1 MWAILLLLTT
11 CVQVKGCSN
20 SENYDVGNLA
30 FNPGCEDRGMCIGG
44 SCYCCGSKFECEE
57 VGIVGYYTGSSCEQI
72 RYYISMQ
79 FGFLIPDGSCP
90 DNVPTLGDV
99 SNLIPNYDGTFE
111 SRPCKDCERETCDEF
126 ESNAVDKEVATEG
139 VLIKFRTFLNS
150 HYNLGCPQSE
160 SEYACPENFDDG
172 ITAKELLE
180 AALLDKNIFKNV
192 SLALGYPEDNVKR
205 LYFKDQFTDDTG
217 STRTRRPTARPSPL
231 PTRQPTP
238 SPTTMPSP
246 NPTPSPTTIPT
257 QAPTPSP
264 TPMPT
269 QAPTP
274 SPTPMPTPQ
283 PTQSPTPMPTPQPT
297 PSPTLMPTP
306 APTPMPT
313 PAPTS
318 SPTPMPTQAPT
329 PSPTPMPTQAPTQ
342 APTPSPTQ
350 LPTKVLLKN
359 PECIPYGNNVKDFR
373 FVDYGVG
380 ASCRGNISESWPGGR
395 TCDSPYIICLP
406 QENTPAYYNHKTNT
420 HRYTVL
426 QCQQE
431 CALDQRCRGFEFV
444 ADTNSSLG
452 DCNLIDDIEVQVVDQ
467 STSTTFDYIFALS
480 DTYSNLDSSETG
492 GDALCFEKLP
502 EICNPYFKEL
512 NETILDCYCP
522 NDRKGFYT
530 KKVKRT
536 VENTRYCGND
546 ASMDERI
553 KLAQANRMFHLCENW
568 CLFNILNPEQES
580 WYWDPW
586 NTCWYET
593 YSGVGAHRAY
603 CDRVI
608 RNPNSIELQ
617 FVNRRAENF
626 ISCGKTKIP
635 PTESP
640 VEDVNV
646 TYYLSDP
653 AGSCDEACSGKGLT
667 CAADQTARV
676 FSSET
681 DLIAAFKEA
690 GFTCQSDNIIMN
702 RTNWEGWAL
711 PGLGYGRIC
720 ANRLPTLSHLEDL
733 DSDCNRKIGK
743 GWNRLCACY

>member
-11 CVQVKGCSN
+11 CVQVKGCDR
-20 SENYDVGNLA
+20 SENIDRVI
-30 FNPGCEDRGMCIGG
+30 NPGCNYRGLCIGG
-44 SCYCCGSKFECEE
+44 SCRCCGSSNPSDCTAY
-57 VGIVGYYTGSSCEQI
+57 GIMGRYEGDTCEQL
-72 RYYISMQ
+72 RYYISLQ

-90 DNVPTLGDV
+90 HDGESLGSPTLDNVET
-99 SNLIPNYDGTFE
+99 LIPNYNGIVQ
-111 SRPCKDCERETCDEF
+111 SLPCDNCAVETCEDFDNNE
-126 ESNAVDKEVATEG
+126 VDKEPANEG

-150 HYNLGCPQSE
+150 HYDRNCPQSE
-160 SEYACPENFDDG
+160 VNYACDTNFDAG
-172 ITAKELLE
+172 VIAKDLVED
-180 AALLDKNIFKNV
+180 ALTDENIFKNV
-192 SLALGYPEDNVKR
+192 TLALGLPDVVVQR
-205 LYFKDQFTDDTG
+205 LYFKELFSDDTG
-217 STRTRRPTARPSPL
+217 ATRTRLPTARPSPL
-231 PTRQPTP
+231 PTQRPTP
-238 SPTTMPSP
+238 SPTTMPTEA
-246 NPTPSPTTIPT
+246 PTPSPTT
-257 QAPTPSP
+257 
-264 TPMPT
+264 MPT
-269 QAPTP
+269 QPPTP
-274 SPTPMPTPQ
+274 
-283 PTQSPTPMPTPQPT
+283 
-297 PSPTLMPTP
+297 
-306 APTPMPT
+306 
-313 PAPTS
+313 

-329 PSPTPMPTQAPTQ
+329 PSPTPMPTQAPTSSPTPMPTQ
-342 APTPSPTQ
+342 DPTPSPTPM
-350 LPTKVLLKN
+350 PTQAPTRVLLKK
-359 PECIPYGNNVKDFR
+359 PECIPFGNQVKDFR
-373 FVDYGVG
+373 FVDFGVG

-395 TCDSPYIICLP
+395 TCESPYIICLP
-406 QENTPAYYNHKTNT
+406 QENTPVYYTHKTNT
-420 HRYTVL
+420 HRYTVK

-431 CALDQRCRGFEFV
+431 CAVDQRCRGFEFV
-444 ADTNSSLG
+444 ADTNSNLG
-452 DCNLIDDIEVQVVDQ
+452 DCNLIDDIEVRVVNQ
-467 STSTTFDYIFALS
+467 STSTEFHYNYNLEE
-480 DTYSNLDSSETG
+480 TYSNLDSSETG

-502 EICNPYFKEL
+502 ETCNPYFKEL
-512 NETILDCYCP
+512 NATILDCYCP

-546 ASMDERI
+546 ESMDERI

-593 YSGVGAHRAY
+593 YSGIGAHRAY

-626 ISCGKTKIP
+626 ISCSNTKIP

-653 AGSCDEACSGKGLT
+653 AGSCDEACSGNGMT

-681 DLIAAFKEA
+681 DLMAAFKEA

-720 ANRLPTLSHLEDL
+720 ANRQPTLTLSHLEDL